1 MERHITETLA
11 HMGKKMGLPGFMTN
25 AHGILHLSITNTGEL
40 FIDIQRSD
48 IFLYLLNAF
57 PVLNFKLITTA
68 YIFCEE
74 KAKHNFT
81 MNPVLQG
88 ENRLGFAIRIRK
100 EDFLPVSLEGA
111 INQLIDTTARLRQ
124 FADHFG

>member
-11 HMGKKMGLPGFMTN
+11 HMGKKMGLPSFRTN
-25 AHGILHLSITNTGEL
+25 VHGTLHLSIANTGEL
-40 FIDIQRSD
+40 FIDIPRSE

-57 PVLNFKLITTA
+57 PVLNFKLIRTA
-68 YIFCEE
+68 YTFCEE
-74 KAKHNFT
+74 KAKHNFA

-88 ENRLGFAIRIRK
+88 EDRLGFAIGIRR
-100 EDFLPVSLEGA
+100 EDFSPVSLEGS

-124 FADHFG
+124 FADHFE